1 MLTRDDGGMRKPR
14 PLGAPLA
21 ASGFTYAEARAAG
34 VAHDR
39 LYRRDL
45 QRPFRGVRTVDADL
59 DDHLSLCRAYGARMV
74 EGQFF
79 SHDSS
84 ALLHGLPIRRR
95 RQPDAV
101 HVSVFAPQKPPQMRG
116 VVPHELQPAGHR
128 ITWVHGLPCLSPQDT
143 WAQLS
148 ARLDLASLVAIGDFI
163 VGGDEAYSGIPSST
177 AVVDLER
184 AVHRHGRRRGVR
196 ELRRALELVR
206 SNSLSPQESRLRV
219 ELIQAGLPEPHLNH
233 RVFAEGQFVAMVD
246 LAYPDQRVAIEYLGD
261 HHRTQR
267 KTYEE
272 DMTRR
277 ERLAH
282 AGWNTIF
289 LTSADVAPRSSRAVL
304 YVRRALLRST
314 APARFGIES

>member
-1 MLTRDDGGMRKPR
+1 
-14 PLGAPLA
+14 
-21 ASGFTYAEARAAG
+21 
-34 VAHDR
+34 
-39 LYRRDL
+39 
-45 QRPFRGVRTVDADL
+45 VRTVDADL
-59 DDHLSLCRAYGARMV
+59 DDHLALCRAYGARMTG
-74 EGQFF
+74 GQYF
-79 SHDSS
+79 SHGSA
-84 ALLHGLPIRRR
+84 ALLHGLPLRR
-95 RQPDAV
+95 RQRPAAV

-116 VVPHELQPAGHR
+116 VVPHELQSTGHR
-128 ITWVHGLPCLSPQDT
+128 ITWAHGLPCISPQDT

-163 VGGDEAYSGIPSST
+163 IGGDEAYSGVPSPT
-177 AVVDLER
+177 TVADLER

-219 ELIQAGLPEPHLNH
+219 ELVQAGLPEPRLNH
-233 RVFAEGQFVAMVD
+233 RVFAGDDFVAMVD

-267 KTYEE
+267 ETYEE

-277 ERLAH
+277 ELLAY

-289 LTSADVAPRSSRAVL
+289 LTSADVAPRSSRAVM

-314 APARFGIES
+314 APA